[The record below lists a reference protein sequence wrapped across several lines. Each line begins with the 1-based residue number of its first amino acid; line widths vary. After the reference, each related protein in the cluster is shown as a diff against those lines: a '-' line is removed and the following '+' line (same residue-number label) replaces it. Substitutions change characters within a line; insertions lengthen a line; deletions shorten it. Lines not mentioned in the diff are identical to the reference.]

1 MFQESEPIL
10 CGFYRSRHEGE
21 NMKRQA
27 LTLIAF
33 LSLLMAAGSAHA
45 QTIRVRANIPF
56 SFSVNNETLP
66 PGRYDLQSFGSA
78 DGKTLMIRD
87 CNLRAKALVTA
98 HGVQSVEASKQTKL
112 VFNRSGDQYFLSEI
126 WVAGNDSGHQL
137 APSSRE
143 RESMAKLG
151 LQQVGILA
159 RLR

>member
-1 MFQESEPIL
+1 ME
-10 CGFYRSRHEGE
+10 
-21 NMKRQA
+21 RQA
-27 LTLIAF
+27 LAVIAF

-87 CNLRAKALVTA
+87 CSLRARALVTA

-112 VFNRSGDQYFLSEI
+112 IFNRRGDQYFLSEI

-143 RESMAKLG
+143 SESMARIG
-151 LQQVGILA
+151 LQQVAILA
-159 RLR
+159 QLR